1 MLRRGAFYLLIAAL
15 ALMAC
20 PTVTPPVAAV
30 GGTLVV
36 DVDNPSCTGG
46 PPDSATITGALASA
60 TGGETIRVCEGDYTE
75 DTLTINVSVT
85 ITGPGATPEDDG
97 VATVHHGTGGASA
110 MVDINANGVIF
121 EGLDLD
127 ATPPPAWPFQTS
139 GIVGDGN
146 DVTIQDN
153 EIHDATSSA
162 VSMGG
167 VTFPTNVNILR
178 NNVHDNGG
186 GIGCM
191 CDDSGLWSNTVD
203 GAGGNALALEG
214 NRGTI
219 GGNEVTNG
227 TVSVM
232 GNDMVV
238 QNNQI
243 SAGTASSTIYVSGN
257 SVTVTNNNLS
267 DADYY
272 GIDATTQS
280 ALSTSVTITRNTFT
294 QIRVPIQ
301 LSDWDPNDAF
311 GLTATIGGSPSEANT
326 FVDSGDSLG
335 DLSYLVEMDGPTAN
349 VNAEY
354 NNWGLCTAA
363 EIEQE
368 IYHQVDDP
376 AQGLVDF
383 EPFIAPDSC
392 AAPTPSPTPSP
403 SPTPPAGPT
412 RTLVWGPG
420 WQNATW
426 SGASTPEEAFACAA
440 GNYAAAYRLVGGG
453 WERHFPDRPEISNMG
468 PLEPYD
474 AFLILITGDVTCEMP
489 VADPP
494 GTERTLDWGVGWQN
508 DGWTDPDGTPPQNAF
523 ACAAGSY
530 AAAYRLVSGGWE
542 RYFPDRPDISNMGLL
557 NRYDAFLIL
566 VTAPVSCTMPIAP
579 GGAASESP
587 FIGAWESTDFDG
599 SHQTLTVGGGGGGVY
614 HVTVFD
620 DKATGGCPQT
630 QGSAT
635 ATGSGSVEGD
645 TLHVGGSVL
654 CPSEGET
661 YPWEADFTH
670 DSSDDT
676 VSGPLGPY
684 SVQWNRIGH

>member
-1 MLRRGAFYLLIAAL
+1 MLHRGALYLL
-15 ALMAC
+15 
-20 PTVTPPVAAV
+20 VAAFAVLASPAVTSPV
-30 GGTLVV
+30 GAATIPIVV
-36 DVDNPSCTGG
+36 DDDDPSCMGG
-46 PPDSATITGALASA
+46 SPGSATITGALALA
-60 TGGETIRVCEGDYTE
+60 TNGDTIRVCEGDYTE
-75 DTLTINVSVT
+75 NTLVINISVA
-85 ITGPGATPEDDG
+85 ITGPGATPENDG
-97 VATVHHGTGGASA
+97 VATLHHGTGGSSD
-110 MVDINANGVIF
+110 MVDISADGVTF

-127 ATPPPAWPFQTS
+127 ATPPPGWFFQTG

-326 FVDSGDSLG
+326 FVDSGGSLG

-376 AQGLVDF
+376 AQGIVDF

-392 AAPTPSPTPSP
+392 SAPAPTPTPTPT
-403 SPTPPAGPT
+403 PTTTREVSIPAQS
-412 RTLVWGPG
+412 WA
-420 WQNATW
+420 N
-426 SGASTPEEAFACAA
+426 FAWTGDTSAQGVADCFGEGKIAVM
-440 GNYAAAYRLVGGG
+440 YRLDAASQSFQRWIRGR
-453 WERHFPDRPEISNMG
+453 EDLSNMG
-468 PLEPYD
+468 DVGRFDALLALNASGELATCIMPEPSPVSPRTLTIPANSWANLAWTGATSAQGVADCFGEGKIAVMYRLD
-474 AFLILITGDVTCEMP
+474 AASQFFQRWIRGREDLSNMGDVARFDVLLALNASGEPATCEMP
-489 VADPP
+489 
-494 GTERTLDWGVGWQN
+494 
-508 DGWTDPDGTPPQNAF
+508 
-523 ACAAGSY
+523 GS
-530 AAAYRLVSGGWE
+530 
-542 RYFPDRPDISNMGLL
+542 
-557 NRYDAFLIL
+557 
-566 VTAPVSCTMPIAP
+566 
-579 GGAASESP
+579 
-587 FIGAWESTDFDG
+587 
-599 SHQTLTVGGGGGGVY
+599 
-614 HVTVFD
+614 
-620 DKATGGCPQT
+620 
-630 QGSAT
+630 
-635 ATGSGSVEGD
+635 
-645 TLHVGGSVL
+645 
-654 CPSEGET
+654 
-661 YPWEADFTH
+661 
-670 DSSDDT
+670 
-676 VSGPLGPY
+676 
-684 SVQWNRIGH
+684 